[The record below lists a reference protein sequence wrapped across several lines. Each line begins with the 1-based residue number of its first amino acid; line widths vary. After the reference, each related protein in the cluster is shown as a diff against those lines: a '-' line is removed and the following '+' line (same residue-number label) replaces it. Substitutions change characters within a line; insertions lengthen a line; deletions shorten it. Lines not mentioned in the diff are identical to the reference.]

1 MNIIIADTIHYLNIV
16 LVFYVLTGWIIT
28 PVRKIHYYILFV
40 IFVLLDWND
49 LDGECFLTR
58 LEHYFREKA
67 RNGSSSYGNGNGN
80 GNGNDDEKL
89 TISTETGDPEFF
101 RPLMNRLFNTNL
113 NSQEAS
119 RLNYFTFISAI
130 LLAFLRMLHH
140 YNIMNFGMNFSLNRL
155 L

>member
-1 MNIIIADTIHYLNIV
+1 MNIIIADTIHYLHIV
-16 LVFYVLTGWIIT
+16 LVVYVLTGWIIT
-28 PVRKIHYYILFV
+28 PIRKIHYYILFV
-40 IFVLLDWND
+40 LFVLLDWND

-67 RNGSSSYGNGNGN
+67 RNGSSSSGNNN
-80 GNGNDDEKL
+80 EKL
-89 TISTETGDPEFF
+89 TISTETGEPEFF
-101 RPLMNRLFNTNL
+101 RPLMNRIFNSNL
-113 NSQEAS
+113 TSQEAS

-140 YNIMNFGMNFSLNRL
+140 YNIMNFSMNRL

>member
-1 MNIIIADTIHYLNIV
+1 MNIIIADTIHYLHIV
-16 LVFYVLTGWIIT
+16 LVVYVLTGWIIT
-28 PVRKIHYYILFV
+28 PIRKIHYYILFV
-40 IFVLLDWND
+40 LFVLLDWND

-67 RNGSSSYGNGNGN
+67 RNGSSSS
-80 GNGNDDEKL
+80 GNDNEKL
-89 TISTETGDPEFF
+89 TISTETGEPEFF
-101 RPLMNRLFNTNL
+101 RPLMNRIFNSNL
-113 NSQEAS
+113 TSQEAS

-140 YNIMNFGMNFSLNRL
+140 YNIMNFSMNRL

>member
-1 MNIIIADTIHYLNIV
+1 MNIIIADTIHYLHIV
-16 LVFYVLTGWIIT
+16 LVFYVLTGWVIT

-49 LDGECFLTR
+49 IDGECFLTR

-67 RNGSSSYGNGNGN
+67 RNGSSSS
-80 GNGNDDEKL
+80 GNDHEKI

-101 RPLMNRLFNTNL
+101 RPLMNRLFNSNL
-113 NSQEAS
+113 TSQEAS
-119 RLNYFTFISAI
+119 RLNYFTFISGI

-140 YNIMNFGMNFSLNRL
+140 YNIMNFSMNRL

>member
-1 MNIIIADTIHYLNIV
+1 MNIIIADTIHYLHIV

-28 PVRKIHYYILFV
+28 PIRKIHYYILFV
-40 IFVLLDWND
+40 LFVLLDWND

-67 RNGSSSYGNGNGN
+67 RNGSSSS
-80 GNGNDDEKL
+80 GNGNDDEKI
-89 TISTETGDPEFF
+89 TISNETGEPEFF
-101 RPLMNRLFNTNL
+101 RPLMNRIFNSNL
-113 NSQEAS
+113 TSQEAS

-140 YNIMNFGMNFSLNRL
+140 YNIMNFGMNILV
-155 L
+155 

>member
-1 MNIIIADTIHYLNIV
+1 MNIIIADTIHYLHIV

-28 PVRKIHYYILFV
+28 PIRKIHYYILFV

-49 LDGECFLTR
+49 LDGECLLTR

-67 RNGSSSYGNGNGN
+67 RNESSSN

-101 RPLMNRLFNTNL
+101 RPLMNRMFNTNL
-113 NSQEAS
+113 TSQEAS

-140 YNIMNFGMNFSLNRL
+140 YNIMNFGMNRL

>member
-1 MNIIIADTIHYLNIV
+1 MNIIIADTIHYLHIV
-16 LVFYVLTGWIIT
+16 LVVYVLTGWIIT

-40 IFVLLDWND
+40 LFVLLDWND

-58 LEHYFREKA
+58 LEHYFREKV
-67 RNGSSSYGNGNGN
+67 RNGSSSS
-80 GNGNDDEKL
+80 GNGNDDEKI

-101 RPLMNRLFNTNL
+101 RPLMNRIFNSNL
-113 NSQEAS
+113 TSQEAS

-140 YNIMNFGMNFSLNRL
+140 YNIMNFGMNILV
-155 L
+155 

>member
-1 MNIIIADTIHYLNIV
+1 MNIIIADTIHYLHIV
-16 LVFYVLTGWIIT
+16 LVFYVLTGWVIT

-67 RNGSSSYGNGNGN
+67 RDVTSKSDNGD
-80 GNGNDDEKL
+80 NDKI
-89 TISTETGDPEFF
+89 TINTETGEPEFF
-101 RPLMNRLFNTNL
+101 RPLMNKLFNSNL
-113 NSQEAS
+113 SSQEAS

-130 LLAFLRMLHH
+130 LLAFLRLLHH
-140 YNIMNFGMNFSLNRL
+140 YNIMRFSMNRL

>member
-1 MNIIIADTIHYLNIV
+1 MNIIIADTIHYLHIL

-28 PVRKIHYYILFV
+28 PIRKIHYYIFFV
-40 IFVLLDWND
+40 LFVLLDWND

-67 RNGSSSYGNGNGN
+67 RNGSSWNGN
-80 GNGNDDEKL
+80 GNGNDKL

-101 RPLMNRLFNTNL
+101 RPLMNRIFNSNL
-113 NSQEAS
+113 NSQEAT

-140 YNIMNFGMNFSLNRL
+140 YNIMNFGMNILV
-155 L
+155 

>member
-1 MNIIIADTIHYLNIV
+1 MNIIIADTIHYLHIV
-16 LVFYVLTGWIIT
+16 LVVYVLTGWIIT
-28 PVRKIHYYILFV
+28 PIRKIHYYILFV
-40 IFVLLDWND
+40 LFVLLDWND

-67 RNGSSSYGNGNGN
+67 RNGSSSS
-80 GNGNDDEKL
+80 GNDNEKL
-89 TISTETGDPEFF
+89 TISTETGEPEFF
-101 RPLMNRLFNTNL
+101 RPLMNRLFNSNL

-140 YNIMNFGMNFSLNRL
+140 YNIMNFSMNRL